1 MSDNNKKKSVIAVGN
16 FDGFHRGHKKII
28 MNLKEIAAKE
38 NLFSHILTF
47 TPNPKQYLK
56 KEKNLIFTEA
66 QKKRVL
72 EEQKVDRIT
81 FMNFIEISH
90 LQAEDFIKDFLI
102 ETFNIKYIVVGE
114 DFKFGRNRGGNIES
128 LKKMTGKFGFN
139 LRVVEPEVVDGI
151 RISSTNIRERL
162 FAAKFEEAQRML
174 GRFYHI
180 EGIITEGDKM
190 GRELGFPTINVKTG
204 NSLLPEGVF
213 KTKVEIDNETFES
226 ITNIGRR
233 PTFLGMEKRVESHIF
248 EFDRIVYGKEVKI
261 YFASKLRD
269 EIKFKSKNNL
279 IEQIKKDI
287 ENLRI

>member
-1 MSDNNKKKSVIAVGN
+1 MSNNNNRKSVIAIGN

-28 MNLKEIAAKE
+28 RNLKEIASRE
-38 NLFSHILTF
+38 NLSSHILTF
-47 TPNPKQYLK
+47 TPNPKQYFK
-56 KEKNLIFTEA
+56 KEKHLIFTEA

-81 FMNFIEISH
+81 FMNFIEISP
-90 LQAEDFIKDFLI
+90 LPARDFIKDFLL
-102 ETFNIKYIVVGE
+102 ERFNTTYIVVGE
-114 DFKFGRNRGGNIES
+114 NFKFGRNRGGDIES
-128 LKKMTGKFGFN
+128 LKELAGKFGFK
-139 LRVVEPEVVDGI
+139 LRIVEPEMIDGI
-151 RISSTNIRERL
+151 RISSTKIRERL
-162 FAAKFEEAQRML
+162 LTGKFEEAQRML
-174 GRFYHI
+174 GRYYHI
-180 EGIITEGDKM
+180 EGTITEGDKM

-261 YFASKLRD
+261 YFETKLRD